1 MLRKIKVL
9 LYLLVTIATI
19 ALFTNIFHSYDDS
32 SLPDNLTIV
41 EIYGSKKLNNSQIR
55 KWQKTDSKEWN
66 KKYNKKKFFI
76 IYNM

>member
-9 LYLLVTIATI
+9 LYLLITIATI

-32 SLPDNLTIV
+32 SLPDNPTIV

-55 KWQKTDSKEWN
+55 KWQKRIVKNGTKT
-66 KKYNKKKFFI
+66 
-76 IYNM
+76 